1 MGGSTFRVE
10 LVMRK
15 RMVARCPICED
26 PAMRHVWVLALLTA
40 TLSFAAG
47 CARPA
52 PEAPTGNRLV
62 LEVGGEQTSL
72 REALR
77 EMGRPVGAPKRLRP
91 APPAPL
97 TSARRELFDA
107 APPRQPVDGADDQGG
122 AQVAAAPAQPLA
134 PAEQEWVI
142 VKMKQGDANLGDVAK
157 RHLGSSRRYLDIQRW
172 NDIDDEQAKRLRVG
186 HELKLKRSELK

>member
-1 MGGSTFRVE
+1 
-10 LVMRK
+10 
-15 RMVARCPICED
+15 MVVRCP
-26 PAMRHVWVLALLTA
+26 
-40 TLSFAAG
+40 
-47 CARPA
+47 RPA

-91 APPAPL
+91 AP
-97 TSARRELFDA
+97 
-107 APPRQPVDGADDQGG
+107 
-122 AQVAAAPAQPLA
+122 PAQPLA

>member
-1 MGGSTFRVE
+1 
-10 LVMRK
+10 
-15 RMVARCPICED
+15 
-26 PAMRHVWVLALLTA
+26 MRHVWDLAVLTA

-47 CARPA
+47 CAKPA
-52 PEAPTGNRLV
+52 PETPTGNRLI

-72 REALR
+72 RDALR

-91 APPAPL
+91 SQPAPL
-97 TSARRELFDA
+97 TSARSEQFDA
-107 APPRQPVDGADDQGG
+107 SPSGRPVDRVDDQAGTQ
-122 AQVAAAPAQPLA
+122 APVAPAQPLA

-172 NDIDDEQAKRLRVG
+172 NGIDDEQAKRLRVG

>member
-1 MGGSTFRVE
+1 
-10 LVMRK
+10 MRK

-26 PAMRHVWVLALLTA
+26 PGMRHFWVLALLLA

-62 LEVGGEQTSL
+62 LEVGGEQPSL

-77 EMGRPVGAPKRLRP
+77 ELGRPVGAPKRLGP

-97 TSARRELFDA
+97 TSARREAFDA
-107 APPRQPVDGADDQGG
+107 APTRRPVGGPDDRPVDRDRAH
-122 AQVAAAPAQPLA
+122 AAVAPAQPLA
-134 PAEQEWVI
+134 PAGQEWVI
-142 VKMKQGDANLGDVAK
+142 VKMEQGDTNLGDVAK

-172 NDIDDEQAKRLRVG
+172 NGIDDEQAKRLRVG